1 MSPVLASGRAG
12 NFVRALLTI
21 LVMALVFREIY
32 LLWFFHTPAWTSR
45 PKEIRWCGAWYE
57 RSNERDRTLVE
68 ARDLAGGSLVQV
80 SRLPV
85 WKPIVAY
92 KPSGDC
98 PPYIFGKVG
107 DDTFTTY
114 LISGD

>member
-21 LVMALVFREIY
+21 LVTALVFREIY

-57 RSNERDRTLVE
+57 RSNERDRTLAE
-68 ARDLAGGSLVQV
+68 ARDLAGGSLVEV

-85 WKPIVAY
+85 WRPIVAY
-92 KPSGDC
+92 KPSDDC
-98 PPYIFGKVG
+98 PPHIFGKVG